1 MPSIEPKYPLTQ
13 LSEARTFVGRNI
25 EAIQES
31 FWMRQVSRV
40 LGTDWLLHIVGHVN
54 PSQVAKTV
62 AEVRSQL
69 PTGATATDIAQE
81 LTRRKA
87 LLCGGLGLA
96 AGLLPPGVNLAA
108 GLADAFVNIRFQVEL
123 VYEIA
128 CAYDLDLHS
137 PDRKGEALM
146 VLAAGL
152 GAEQATTTSLQFAQ
166 RFAVEKLSE
175 AAIAQLARLLSLQIA
190 EQVVLRGIPLV
201 GACAGAGM
209 NAGFV
214 TLVGNAA
221 QRFYGNSSR

>member
-1 MPSIEPKYPLTQ
+1 MSSFEPKNPLTQ
-13 LSEARTFVGRNI
+13 LGEARTFVGTKI
-25 EAIQES
+25 EAIQQS

-40 LGTDWLLHIVGHVN
+40 LGTDWLLQIVGQVN
-54 PSQVAKTV
+54 PSKAIKTV
-62 AEVRSQL
+62 AEVRRQL
-69 PTGATATDIAQE
+69 PTTATTTEIAQE

-128 CAYDLDLHS
+128 CVYGLDLHS
-137 PDRKGEALM
+137 ADRKGESLF
-146 VLAAGL
+146 VLAAGF

-166 RFAVEKLSE
+166 RFALEKLSE
-175 AAIAQLARLLSLQIA
+175 AAISQLARLISVQIA
-190 EQVVLRGIPLV
+190 EQVILRGIPVL
-201 GACAGAGM
+201 GACAAAGM
-209 NAGFV
+209 NATFV

-221 QRFYGNSSR
+221 QHFYGQSDR

>member
-1 MPSIEPKYPLTQ
+1 
-13 LSEARTFVGRNI
+13 
-25 EAIQES
+25 
-31 FWMRQVSRV
+31 VSRV
-40 LGTDWLLHIVGHVN
+40 LGTDWLLHIVGQAN

-69 PTGATATDIAQE
+69 PAGSTAMDIAQE

-128 CAYDLDLHS
+128 CVYGLDLHS
-137 PDRKGEALM
+137 ADRKGEALM
-146 VLAAGL
+146 VLAAGF

-175 AAIAQLARLLSLQIA
+175 AAIAQLARVLSLQIA
-190 EQVVLRGIPLV
+190 EQVVLRGIPLL

-209 NAGFV
+209 NAAFV

-221 QRFYGNSSR
+221 QRFYGQTAR